1 MCYMYSRY
9 GGPGRLKKACI
20 KRQCVV
26 ISQMI
31 AAELAGG
38 DRKSPATSSH
48 QAAVKTELGGGGHSG
63 PQPASS
69 VADSRVPAPA
79 IPTSTLLSWP
89 ATHYTPTFQVRTDT
103 EPGTMVQGDK

>member
-1 MCYMYSRY
+1 MCSRY

-38 DRKSPATSSH
+38 DRKSPATSH

-103 EPGTMVQGDK
+103 EPGTTI